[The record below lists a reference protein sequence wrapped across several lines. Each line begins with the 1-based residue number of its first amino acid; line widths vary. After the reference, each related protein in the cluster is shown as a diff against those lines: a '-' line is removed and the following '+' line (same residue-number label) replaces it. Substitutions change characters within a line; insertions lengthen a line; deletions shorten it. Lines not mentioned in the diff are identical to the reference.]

1 MKNTKIEFEWYNE
14 KAKINFQKHNVSFE
28 EAMTV
33 WDDEFAAFL
42 HDPVHSNA
50 EDRFLL
56 IGYSSKNNLLF
67 VSFTER
73 NDKIRLI
80 SSRKAT
86 NSERKRHEENK
97 GKY

>member
-1 MKNTKIEFEWYNE
+1 MKNVKIEFDWNDE
-14 KAKINFQKHNVSFE
+14 KAKINLHKHDVSFE

-42 HDPVHSNA
+42 HDPAHSKT

-67 VSFTER
+67 VSFAER
-73 NDKIRLI
+73 NDRIRLI

-86 NSERKRHEENK
+86 KSERKRHEENK